1 MSQSQPRLYSTESK
15 SAQDAL
21 ITAPTSALVELRQ
34 NNPQDCAN
42 LIAASVDRATVE
54 ISRTII
60 ALNATFSQQLQQASI
75 SASNGIKSAEN
86 SASSSISIVSQNAS
100 SATSSASFS
109 LNLANL
115 AVTSVN
121 SALTNAN
128 IALAS
133 AQSQV
138 VGVNLVLTSALSAST
153 SDVLRLSSSLSS
165 LEATLVSVQVIMTSP
180 PEESAAYQRIK
191 QASASTAVA
200 LAVMSQQSL
209 KDPQVTATISLA
221 PIVLAGIVVGTMLA
235 SILLSFAVGFVLVRA
250 RNKEKNDSFHDKG
263 AARDPKLPLS
273 SNSVAF
279 RTGNSVVIK
288 FSPPTSVHN
297 FPPAPERHGSLS
309 ATPSA
314 LERDQIPIATV
325 WDTDAAS
332 NNPFTSR
339 TEGWPLKFSFTDD
352 LDGMSDE
359 SWSRNTTTIPHSVST
374 QKSVS
379 IPDSSGARELHLDN
393 DRNITPIS
401 KFTPLFEKARDMD
414 EESVPIRQ
422 HTRDSSYGLAL
433 EDSEQLMPAAEAL
446 EDPFK
451 DPVMEPYESL
461 VDGLSDNSVEEA
473 SGQSK
478 QASINT
484 QADDSQ
490 LEEPVGQEAKTFW
503 NKPDEALL
511 GEGAGELVTREI
523 EDLMPE
529 PNPSSTIIVVD
540 TQSSGATNLPEQSE
554 TDNQRRSSQFIRITP
569 PEQTQEHAPGKGN
582 SSGIQTTVIQPL
594 PESRDGTI
602 SPRSRNFT
610 VDFLERRVEPQNPVT
625 VDEEREVSPLRR
637 NPPFEPFEAIISLLE
652 ERQGGAVKLKEEG
665 GADEYES
672 RGRSMIRTSDIIEAR
687 LSGLAQA
694 NQSREESLQQ
704 RGRKDELDDFRPISP
719 ASPGPQRFIASDQV
733 HRIQT
738 PPKRKPV
745 AAQQLS
751 NKNSSPLTS
760 NSLSRPVSATSAAV
774 TPRRDESSPLRRN
787 PPDIGPN
794 PRSALDA
801 RPTASSNAKEFSQ
814 ALSKFQ
820 TLVSQNPQDAVVAS
834 NEVTS
839 RAIAGIYIPGSL
851 REQAVRNLSKSRERG
866 TGERQKK

>member
-1 MSQSQPRLYSTESK
+1 MSQSQPRLHSTESK
-15 SAQDAL
+15 SSQDAL
-21 ITAPTSALVELRQ
+21 ITAPTAAPVELRQ

-75 SASNGIKSAEN
+75 SASNGIKSAQN

-165 LEATLVSVQVIMTSP
+165 LEATLVSV
-180 PEESAAYQRIK
+180 K
-191 QASASTAVA
+191 ASASTAVA

-209 KDPQVTATISLA
+209 NDPQVTATISLA

-235 SILLSFAVGFVLVRA
+235 SVFLSFAVGFLLIRS
-250 RNKEKNDSFHDKG
+250 RNKEKIDSFRDRG
-263 AARDPKLPLS
+263 PARDPKLPLTS
-273 SNSVAF
+273 TSMAF

-288 FSPPTSVHN
+288 FSPPTSVHDV
-297 FPPAPERHGSLS
+297 PPAHERHGSLS
-309 ATPSA
+309 TTPSA
-314 LERDQIPIATV
+314 SEKNQIPIATV
-325 WDTDAAS
+325 WDANVDP

-339 TEGWPLKFSFTDD
+339 TDGWPLKSSFADD
-352 LDGMSDE
+352 LDGTSDE
-359 SWSRNTTTIPHSVST
+359 LWSRDTTTLPHNMSA

-379 IPDSSGARELHLDN
+379 IPDSLKTMELQLYN
-393 DRNITPIS
+393 DHNLTPAMN
-401 KFTPLFEKARDMD
+401 FTSLLEKADDMD
-414 EESVPIRQ
+414 KESGVRPIRE
-422 HTRDSSYGLAL
+422 HTRDSSYGLAV
-433 EDSEQLMPAAEAL
+433 EDSEQLVPAAEAL

-451 DPVMEPYESL
+451 DPFMEPYESL
-461 VDGLSDNSVEEA
+461 VDGVSENSVE
-473 SGQSK
+473 QSTEQLK
-478 QASINT
+478 KVSSNA
-484 QADDSQ
+484 QADDDH
-490 LEEPVGQEAKTFW
+490 LEELVGQEAKILW
-503 NKPDEALL
+503 NKPDETLL
-511 GEGAGELVTREI
+511 GEGAEGLVTREF
-523 EDLMPE
+523 EDLTPE
-529 PNPSSTIIVVD
+529 PAASSPVIVAD
-540 TQSSGATNLPEQSE
+540 TQNYGAAGLPEQSG
-554 TDNQRRSSQFIRITP
+554 TTSQRRSSQCVRTTP
-569 PEQTQEHAPGKGN
+569 PEQTQEHVAGED
-582 SSGIQTTVIQPL
+582 SLSGIQATVIQSL
-594 PESRDGTI
+594 PKWRDGTI
-602 SPRSRNFT
+602 SPLRRNLS
-610 VDFLERRVEPQNPVT
+610 VGFLERRFEPQSPAAM
-625 VDEEREVSPLRR
+625 DEEREVSPLRR
-637 NPPFEPFEAIISLLE
+637 NPPFEPFEAIISILDE
-652 ERQGGAVKLKEEG
+652 QQGGVIKLKEG

-694 NQSREESLQQ
+694 TQSREETPQQ
-704 RGRKDELDDFRPISP
+704 RGGKDELDNLRP
-719 ASPGPQRFIASDQV
+719 ASPAPPQRFVASDQA
-733 HRIQT
+733 HRMRA
-738 PPKRKPV
+738 PPKRKSV
-745 AAQQLS
+745 GTKQIIS
-751 NKNSSPLTS
+751 NNGSSRLTS

-787 PPDIGPN
+787 PPGISPN
-794 PRSALDA
+794 PRPVLDT
-801 RPTASSNAKEFSQ
+801 RPSASSNAKEFSQ

-851 REQAVRNLSKSRERG
+851 REQAVRNLSKSRERALG
-866 TGERQKK
+866 KGKKND

>member
-21 ITAPTSALVELRQ
+21 ITAPTAALVELRQ

-42 LIAASVDRATVE
+42 LIAASVDRATAE
-54 ISRTII
+54 ISRTSIV
-60 ALNATFSQQLQQASI
+60 LNETFSQQLQQASI
-75 SASNGIKSAEN
+75 SASNGIKSAEK

-200 LAVMSQQSL
+200 LAVMGQQSL

-235 SILLSFAVGFVLVRA
+235 LILLSFAVGFFLVRA

-263 AARDPKLPLS
+263 PARDPKLPLPC
-273 SNSVAF
+273 NGVPF

-288 FSPPTSVHN
+288 LSPPTSVHN

-309 ATPSA
+309 ATPPA
-314 LERDQIPIATV
+314 LEKDQIPIATV
-325 WDTDAAS
+325 WDTNVAS

-339 TEGWPLKFSFTDD
+339 TEGWPLKSSFADD
-352 LDGMSDE
+352 SDGISDE
-359 SWSRNTTTIPHSVST
+359 YWSRNTKTIPHSMST

-379 IPDSSGARELHLDN
+379 IPDSSGARELHLGN
-393 DRNITPIS
+393 DRNISPIS

-414 EESVPIRQ
+414 EESVQIRQ

-433 EDSEQLMPAAEAL
+433 EDSEQLMSAAEAL

-451 DPVMEPYESL
+451 DSVMEPCESL

-473 SGQSK
+473 SGQPK

-484 QADDSQ
+484 HADDSQ
-490 LEEPVGQEAKTFW
+490 FREPVGQEAKIFW
-503 NKPDEALL
+503 NKPDETLL

-523 EDLMPE
+523 EDLAPE
-529 PNPSSTIIVVD
+529 PNPSSTVVVVN
-540 TQSSGATNLPEQSE
+540 TQSSGATNLPGQSE
-554 TDNQRRSSQFIRITP
+554 IDNQRRSSQSIRITP
-569 PEQTQEHAPGKGN
+569 PEQTQEHASGKGH
-582 SSGIQTTVIQPL
+582 SSGIQTTTVIQPL

-602 SPRSRNFT
+602 SPLSRNLT
-610 VDFLERRVEPQNPVT
+610 VDFLERRVEPQNPVA
-625 VDEEREVSPLRR
+625 VDEERELSPLRR
-637 NPPFEPFEAIISLLE
+637 NPPFEPFAAIISLLE
-652 ERQGGAVKLKEEG
+652 EQQRGAVKL
-665 GADEYES
+665 
-672 RGRSMIRTSDIIEAR
+672 
-687 LSGLAQA
+687 
-694 NQSREESLQQ
+694 
-704 RGRKDELDDFRPISP
+704 
-719 ASPGPQRFIASDQV
+719 
-733 HRIQT
+733 
-738 PPKRKPV
+738 
-745 AAQQLS
+745 
-751 NKNSSPLTS
+751 
-760 NSLSRPVSATSAAV
+760 
-774 TPRRDESSPLRRN
+774 
-787 PPDIGPN
+787 
-794 PRSALDA
+794 
-801 RPTASSNAKEFSQ
+801 
-814 ALSKFQ
+814 
-820 TLVSQNPQDAVVAS
+820 
-834 NEVTS
+834 
-839 RAIAGIYIPGSL
+839 
-851 REQAVRNLSKSRERG
+851 
-866 TGERQKK
+866 